1 MANLSTMKKYSIST
15 FILFILLATGAFAQ
29 TKNSFLDTIRLGM
42 RYQSEEFHT
51 LNQKL
56 LNNCNCDE
64 ALKLGARSLQGISV
78 SLYEPLNSRWAVGG
92 DLGGVFGRVM
102 DDNRNYKNYSFVQMR
117 AESFYNLFDAKA
129 KLRPYLSGSLQ
140 LVANPRKAFFS
151 LPFGAGLRYSLARG
165 GYLHVQTA
173 YDRGFS
179 PKLAK
184 NLITNVGFHVPIYK
198 RKKYNPEAIYSTYV
212 IDPTGTPP
220 EVVAKVEVIPSP
232 PIVLSIPIVPPRV
245 QEIKELEQ
253 LVRIVYFDTD
263 KYSLNKLETNK
274 VLVEVEAFVK
284 KYPNAQIYLT
294 GHTDSV
300 LDEAYNL
307 ALSKKRVQAVLV
319 WLIQNGVASKRI
331 SSSFFG
337 EVTPATSNDGPG
349 GKAGNRRVEIIVK

>member
-1 MANLSTMKKYSIST
+1 
-15 FILFILLATGAFAQ
+15 
-29 TKNSFLDTIRLGM
+29 
-42 RYQSEEFHT
+42 
-51 LNQKL
+51 
-56 LNNCNCDE
+56 
-64 ALKLGARSLQGISV
+64 
-78 SLYEPLNSRWAVGG
+78 
-92 DLGGVFGRVM
+92 
-102 DDNRNYKNYSFVQMR
+102 
-117 AESFYNLFDAKA
+117 
-129 KLRPYLSGSLQ
+129 
-140 LVANPRKAFFS
+140 
-151 LPFGAGLRYSLARG
+151 
-165 GYLHVQTA
+165 
-173 YDRGFS
+173 
-179 PKLAK
+179 
-184 NLITNVGFHVPIYK
+184 
-198 RKKYNPEAIYSTYV
+198 V

-220 EVVAKVEVIPSP
+220 QVVAKVEVIPSP

-253 LVRIVYFDTD
+253 LIHIVYFDTD

-274 VLVEVEAFVK
+274 VLVEVDAFVK

-300 LDEAYNL
+300 LDDAYNL